1 MNVPRTGNAILLT
14 QSETWTYAKIRPK
27 YAGHKVFAAK
37 IKTFQ
42 GEARCVPLLGT
53 HCSAAWNI
61 VLQALKHRAPSLETS
76 CSKP

>member
-37 IKTFQ
+37 IKMFQ

-53 HCSAAWNI
+53 HCSAA
-61 VLQALKHRAPSLETS
+61 
-76 CSKP
+76 